1 MQVLSHVVRYWPYA
15 RELLDRQM
23 GGVRADE
30 RRKMEADN
38 ILEFLG
44 ISRS

>member
-1 MQVLSHVVRYWPYA
+1 MQVPSHVVRYWPYA
-15 RELLDRQM
+15 RELLDWQM

>member
-1 MQVLSHVVRYWPYA
+1 VVTYWPYA

-23 GGVRADE
+23 GGVRDDE
-30 RRKMEADN
+30 RGEMEADN

>member
-1 MQVLSHVVRYWPYA
+1 MQVPSHVVTYWPYA
-15 RELLDRQM
+15 REVFYRQM
-23 GGVRADE
+23 GGVRTDE

-38 ILEFLG
+38 ILECLG

>member
-1 MQVLSHVVRYWPYA
+1 MQVPSHVVTNWPYA

-30 RRKMEADN
+30 RRKMEAEN

-44 ISRS
+44 IAQS